1 MKHYA
6 ANTHPFNSTLILH
19 TEIKTTVIRNFKN
32 MNWFKVV
39 FVTKICLKNKL
50 QKRKLRE
57 NKRDSEKGMAEDI
70 VHGAFLILIESERVK
85 TASKR

>member
-1 MKHYA
+1 
-6 ANTHPFNSTLILH
+6 
-19 TEIKTTVIRNFKN
+19 
-32 MNWFKVV
+32 V